1 MPGPIRDKDG
11 KITGPMTGK
20 DKKKK
25 IIERAEDYMN
35 RKPETTRNKVAV
47 YAGVA
52 ISVLE
57 RWGVV
62 LPKPI
67 TAKQRIRK
75 SPWTKGHMV

>member
-1 MPGPIRDKDG
+1 MPKVAY
-11 KITGPMTGK
+11 TEEE
-20 DKKKK
+20 KKK

>member
-1 MPGPIRDKDG
+1 VKVAY
-11 KITGPMTGK
+11 TEEE
-20 DKKKK
+20 KKK

-35 RKPETTRNKVAV
+35 RKPNTTRNKVAV
-47 YAGVA
+47 YSGVA

-57 RWGVV
+57 KWGVT

>member
-1 MPGPIRDKDG
+1 MKVAY
-11 KITGPMTGK
+11 TEEE
-20 DKKKK
+20 KKN

-35 RKPETTRNKVAV
+35 KNPNTTRNKVAV

-67 TAKQRIRK
+67 TTKQRISK
-75 SPWTKGHMV
+75 SPWAKGHMV

>member
-1 MPGPIRDKDG
+1 VKVAY
-11 KITGPMTGK
+11 TEEE
-20 DKKKK
+20 KKK
-25 IIERAEDYMN
+25 IIERANEYME
-35 RKPETTRNKVAV
+35 RKPNTTRNKVAV

-62 LPKPI
+62 LPEPI
-67 TAKQRIRK
+67 TTKQRMRK

>member
-1 MPGPIRDKDG
+1 MKVAY
-11 KITGPMTGK
+11 TEEE
-20 DKKKK
+20 KKK

-35 RKPETTRNKVAV
+35 RKPNTTRNKVAT

-62 LPKPI
+62 LPEPI
-67 TAKQRIRK
+67 TAKQRMRK

>member
-1 MPGPIRDKDG
+1 MSILYCGSIIASNKSVVKRR
-11 KITGPMTGK
+11 TGTIK
-20 DKKKK
+20 
-25 IIERAEDYMN
+25 ERAEDYMN

-75 SPWTKGHMV
+75 SPWTKGYMV

>member
-1 MPGPIRDKDG
+1 MPRVAYTKEE
-11 KITGPMTGK
+11 KQ
-20 DKKKK
+20 K
-25 IIERAEDYMN
+25 IIDRANEYME
-35 RKPETTRNKVAV
+35 RKPNTTRNKVAV

-67 TAKQRIRK
+67 TTKQRISK
-75 SPWTKGHMV
+75 SPWAKGHMV

>member
-1 MPGPIRDKDG
+1 MPKVAY
-11 KITGPMTGK
+11 TEEE
-20 DKKKK
+20 KKK

-57 RWGVV
+57 NWGVE
-62 LPKPI
+62 LPKSI
-67 TAKQRIRK
+67 TVKQRMK
-75 SPWTKGHMV
+75 KTPWGKGQMI

>member
-1 MPGPIRDKDG
+1 VKVAYTEEE
-11 KITGPMTGK
+11 KE
-20 DKKKK
+20 K

-35 RKPETTRNKVAV
+35 KNPNTTRNKVAV

-67 TAKQRIRK
+67 TTKQRISK
-75 SPWTKGHMV
+75 SPWAKGHMV